1 MNKFLSTLL
10 LLFSS
15 GVLFAQYPEVLSYD
29 KNACALRKKQKTEST
44 VFLREWYDNASSSFP
59 DKGRRDTLRVEK
71 YDREGRMIEQL
82 LYDKKEEHPHSYY
95 WYDEKGRI
103 VRTLFCAGDSSN
115 GLYREYYYEDW
126 GDFLFEELEYERTD
140 GEDGLFYLGKFEY
153 DAGHRLIGHRKYFA
167 WVQLGMAMIEEIFKY
182 RYEQNG
188 ALIITLHLDGR
199 KEDTIQVDS
208 TFLDLNGLQYR
219 RVEYAYYRDLKTGIL
234 AADSLPEVFT
244 TETFIAVSKT
254 TKISK
259 NTGYNWMKKV
269 VVTWEYDSCIMDA
282 DGRTIECL
290 FRTDYVYEHAVYF
303 YSDKDEYSHTIVYDP
318 KRSPVYRTRQVSTFR
333 K

>member
-1 MNKFLSTLL
+1 MNKFLSTLF

-15 GVLFAQYPEVLSYD
+15 GVPFAQYPEVLSYD

-44 VFLREWYDNASSSFP
+44 VFLRDWYDDASASFP
-59 DKGRRDTLRVEK
+59 EKRRTDTLRVEK
-71 YDREGRMIEQL
+71 YDNEGRMTEQL
-82 LYDKKEEHPHSYY
+82 LYDKKEENPHSYY

-115 GLYREYYYEDW
+115 GLYGEYYYEKES
-126 GDFLFEELEYERTD
+126 DFLFEEVKYERTG
-140 GEDGLFYLGKFEY
+140 GEDGLFYLGKYAY
-153 DAGHRLIGHRKYFA
+153 DDKHRLIEHRKFFA
-167 WVQLGMAMIEEIFKY
+167 YEHLGGAALEEIFKY

-188 ALIITLHLDGR
+188 TLIITLHLDGR

-208 TFLDLNGLQYR
+208 TFLDLNGLEYR
-219 RVEYAYYRDLKTGIL
+219 RVEYAYSRDLEML
-234 AADSLPEVFT
+234 VREDFPEVFT
-244 TETFIAVSKT
+244 TKTFMAVSKT

-259 NTGYNWMKKV
+259 HTGYNWMKEGI
-269 VVTWEYDSCIMDA
+269 VTWEYDSCITDA
-282 DGRTIECL
+282 SGRVLERL
-290 FRTDYVYEHAVYF
+290 FRTDYVYKHSVYF